1 MKKALLSWSGGKD
14 AAIALT
20 EIYKNK
26 DYEIVALLTTLTED
40 DKRVSMHGVRKAL
53 LDEQA
58 KMLELPI
65 EYVYIPPHANNQL
78 YEQRMKKLLSKYLNY
93 NVDTVIFGDLFIEE
107 IRHYRENQLSNIGM
121 KAVFPLWQK
130 KPEDL
135 INKFLYEKYQAVTV
149 CIDQNVLPVSFL
161 GKPLNEKFF
170 SKLPE
175 TVNICGEHGEYH
187 TFVYDCPLFKQAI
200 PLKKGNITTKWNRF
214 ALCDFQI
221 DKKSS

>member
-107 IRHYRENQLSNIGM
+107 IRHYRQRRKFHLYLLQ
-121 KAVFPLWQK
+121 VFSL
-130 KPEDL
+130 L
-135 INKFLYEKYQAVTV
+135 H
-149 CIDQNVLPVSFL
+149 SF
-161 GKPLNEKFF
+161 
-170 SKLPE
+170 
-175 TVNICGEHGEYH
+175 HGH
-187 TFVYDCPLFKQAI
+187 V
-200 PLKKGNITTKWNRF
+200 
-214 ALCDFQI
+214 
-221 DKKSS
+221 

>member
-1 MKKALLSWSGGKD
+1 
-14 AAIALT
+14 
-20 EIYKNK
+20 
-26 DYEIVALLTTLTED
+26 
-40 DKRVSMHGVRKAL
+40 MHGVRKAL

-170 SKLPE
+170 
-175 TVNICGEHGEYH
+175 
-187 TFVYDCPLFKQAI
+187 
-200 PLKKGNITTKWNRF
+200 
-214 ALCDFQI
+214 
-221 DKKSS
+221 